1 MRKYRLGPHQGLQ
14 VETPK
19 EIGMNARS
27 NIYRL
32 AIFGLLLARSPRWA
46 QHVLAWMALGV
57 LLTVLF
63 VALSVAAPRTAEG
76 LLPEYKPWDFPPELD
91 LGEWSCGVFTVHRT
105 QQKEQPRLYWEVFR
119 VAVGA
124 RTGPRKI
131 VLTYDANTDRLTL
144 NGKRCRE
151 VKD

>member
-1 MRKYRLGPHQGLQ
+1 MLRVGYSGMLPREAPHYAAFEKRMTELGDQEGRNFRFEDKQ
-14 VETPK
+14 VFAY
-19 EIGMNARS
+19 M
-27 NIYRL
+27 
-32 AIFGLLLARSPRWA
+32 
-46 QHVLAWMALGV
+46 VLGV

-91 LGEWSCGVFTVHRT
+91 LGEWSSGVFTIHRT
-105 QQKEQPRLYWEVFR
+105 QQKEQPRLYWKVFR
-119 VAVGA
+119 VAVVA

-144 NGKRCRE
+144 NGKRCHRGKKQE
-151 VKD
+151 L